1 MCPSNVTQTEQVGFM
16 RLGIYMFIT
25 TIKIKEIGKMAQQV
39 KALASEQHPELSS
52 HKCHHTQNGEADTA
66 ADIS

>member
-1 MCPSNVTQTEQVGFM
+1 MVCLESIERSNVTQTEQVGFM

-39 KALASEQHPELSS
+39 KALVAKPGNLGLVPQTHGRRE
-52 HKCHHTQNGEADTA
+52 
-66 ADIS
+66 